1 MANQYI
7 NIYQGDPTAG
17 ETDGV
22 LVGSGDEDNPI
33 AVTLNASQNEVKT
46 IKLAV
51 RCNNGFQTYGD
62 TVIRDMNDAN
72 DRWKFALLENGD
84 FSDEITINSVIDTVN
99 TIFYGRASSDSL
111 EGQKV
116 DTNVKFVLSTTVFN
130 V

>member
-1 MANQYI
+1 M
-7 NIYQGDPTAG
+7 
-17 ETDGV
+17 